1 LNLPVLAYVV
11 NSLNAGGTEKLVVE
25 MGLAFSKEYALQVYC
40 LDEPGLWASRLRDQ
54 GVAVHGLWRQPG
66 IDLSI
71 PYRLAGMLRQS
82 GAQIIHAH
90 QCSPWFYAALS
101 RLLNSKPRMLLEEH
115 GRFWPEP
122 DSAKRRLVNQH
133 LINRLTHRFVAVSQD
148 IAARLT
154 RYEGIPADRIDVIY
168 NGVDAPDRP
177 SVEEMLERR
186 AALGIAPADFV
197 IGTVGRFDP
206 IKNLPML
213 IDALTVLCRSNSRV
227 RGLLIG
233 DGPERADITR
243 RVHEAGLDGR
253 IILTGHRDDARALLP
268 CMDLFVLASFSEG
281 TSVALLEA
289 MSAGLPAVVTAV
301 GGNPE
306 IVIDGLTGWVVPSG
320 DTNALTHAFEQ
331 AFSDAQGRVDRGAAG
346 RSRFEKQFTVGAM
359 LNAYRSIYASM
370 LAGQR

>member
-1 LNLPVLAYVV
+1 VSRPVLAYVV

-40 LDEPGLWASRLRDQ
+40 LDEPGLWASRLRDH
-54 GVAVHGLWRQPG
+54 GIAVHGLWRQPG

-71 PYRLAGMLRQS
+71 PYRLAGMLRHS
-82 GAQIIHAH
+82 GAQLIHAH

-101 RLLNSKPRMLLEEH
+101 RLLNPRPRLLLEEH

-122 DSAKRRLVNQH
+122 DNAKRRLVNQQ

-148 IAARLT
+148 ISARLT
-154 RYEGIPADRIDVIY
+154 RYEGIPSDRIEVIY
-168 NGVDAPDRP
+168 NGVDAPNRP
-177 SVEEMLERR
+177 NADEVLQRR
-186 AALGIAPADFV
+186 AALGIAADDFV

-213 IDALTVLCRSNSRV
+213 IDALTALCRSNPRV

-289 MSAGLPAVVTAV
+289 MSAGVPAVVTAV

-306 IVIDGLTGWVVPSG
+306 IVIDQQTGWVISSG
-320 DTNALTHAFEQ
+320 DVHALVEVF
-331 AFSDAQGRVDRGAAG
+331 
-346 RSRFEKQFTVGAM
+346 RSAIADEKLRSNLANEARLRFELNFTMQKMIVR
-359 LNAYRSIYASM
+359 YRSIYQEM
-370 LAGQR
+370 MN